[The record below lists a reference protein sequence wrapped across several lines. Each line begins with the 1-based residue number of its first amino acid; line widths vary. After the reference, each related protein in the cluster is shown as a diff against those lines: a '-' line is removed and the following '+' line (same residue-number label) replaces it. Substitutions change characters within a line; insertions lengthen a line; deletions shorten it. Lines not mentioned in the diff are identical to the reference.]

1 MYNKELVK
9 FTDMVNNHIN
19 EMYEWLVNKELL
31 EEKCVKLRHEKN
43 LSLEDVA
50 RITDNS
56 VDKIQSFE
64 QGRNKN
70 ALILI
75 WYLKTGLEI

>member
-1 MYNKELVK
+1 MNNKELVK
-9 FTDMVNNHIN
+9 FTDMVYTHIN

-50 RITDNS
+50 RVTGNS
-56 VDKIQSFE
+56 VENIQSFE